1 MCGRRPC
8 AFVRPG
14 MAGFTHRSR
23 RGSGDS
29 NYSHRD
35 DDLELEAGNRETL
48 RRDAER
54 QAALQLERAKRVK
67 PITPSRHNFPFLT
80 VLISSFSSRLA
91 TAKKC
96 VPLAVLGVRFA
107 WILDLRLLGSAA
119 SSVGAVRQSALLLR
133 ASADVR

>member
-1 MCGRRPC
+1 C

-29 NYSHRD
+29 NYSHRE

-54 QAALQLERAKRVK
+54 QAALQLERAKHLE
-67 PITPSRHNFPFLT
+67 S
-80 VLISSFSSRLA
+80 
-91 TAKKC
+91 
-96 VPLAVLGVRFA
+96 
-107 WILDLRLLGSAA
+107 LRMIYDPPKFWKMA
-119 SSVGAVRQSALLLR
+119 STINQPGIVHA
-133 ASADVR
+133 